1 LALIETI
8 QNTLS
13 GWTPESIASEWL
25 VGKAL
30 VLMMVMFRVG
40 GMVFAA
46 GALLSGV
53 PLRIRASLVL
63 LIAVVLLPNVDVG
76 LFFTSADRRPDA
88 LAIALAAGRECVFGM
103 IIGGTVQLLI
113 TGVQLA
119 GELIASSTGM
129 QLAQVADPSTGQ
141 PVPEWSRL
149 FGMLVT
155 ALLFAAG
162 GHRLLIDGLLA
173 SFHTASPD
181 WTADGSSLGQFI
193 VDQLAFGVAAGVRV
207 AAPVVA
213 CVLLTNVMV
222 ALASRAIPQLNVL
235 AIGMNLNLL
244 AALAVIALTVGSA
257 GLVFETELA
266 RSIANLGALG
276 R

>member
-1 LALIETI
+1 MIETI